1 MDDDAYLRDLQA
13 RYGGG
18 TDHVRDAGPS
28 HEARDS
34 LLPPLQKEEG
44 AATETAPATFIQ
56 NNDSDSTRNQSLM
69 HNEDT
74 RPPYPQQPARVTE
87 LTFPESSF
95 PEFEDIEFGDIS
107 TCVGTSNPASE
118 SSPAVLVER
127 SQANEPSALAREAI
141 TDAIEGKQSEIAE
154 LPKVVGGKPVLLLPG
169 PLVEIQSCAQ
179 VAFPL
184 LATKERYFRRD
195 RMIFELSSDGEKGKL
210 VELEPVAFRS
220 HLEQYFWL
228 GSLRSTGDCRV
239 ALVGGR
245 CSADNATALLKSDPA
260 LEILPKIKVVTA
272 SPVFIAKDEQIHIL
286 SKGYHNV
293 LGGIFVSRNR
303 NITSIPLQDAVS
315 SLLSLLGDFNFLSG
329 SDKSR
334 AIASLISP
342 ALRFGGLLK
351 ADFPLDI
358 AEANESQSGKTY
370 RQKLVT
376 RLYGERPFVI
386 NKNEDDFGV
395 GSLDERISEGLIA
408 GYPFLMLENV
418 RGSVKSQLLESAIR
432 GEGSVACRRAYSR
445 TVRVETDLVCWMLSS
460 NKAESTMDLA
470 NRSIIVRIRK
480 QSKEFRFKKYPEGDL
495 LAHVEALCDYYLSC
509 VLAVLREWQAKARP
523 LTDDARHDFRE
534 WCQTF
539 DWIVQNIFGLP
550 PLLDGHRN
558 EQDRLS
564 NPDLNWLRE
573 VCLCVERDHKI
584 GSEGLTSAQIVELCE
599 THGIQLPGVNHSLP
613 TEQLLM
619 MVGKMFK
626 RLFRET
632 DSLGTGGVIVRRE
645 TREVYKTE
653 RRENMLITHYC
664 FERVT
669 P

>member
-1 MDDDAYLRDLQA
+1 
-13 RYGGG
+13 
-18 TDHVRDAGPS
+18 
-28 HEARDS
+28 
-34 LLPPLQKEEG
+34 
-44 AATETAPATFIQ
+44 
-56 NNDSDSTRNQSLM
+56 
-69 HNEDT
+69 
-74 RPPYPQQPARVTE
+74 
-87 LTFPESSF
+87 
-95 PEFEDIEFGDIS
+95 
-107 TCVGTSNPASE
+107 
-118 SSPAVLVER
+118 
-127 SQANEPSALAREAI
+127 
-141 TDAIEGKQSEIAE
+141 
-154 LPKVVGGKPVLLLPG
+154 
-169 PLVEIQSCAQ
+169 
-179 VAFPL
+179 
-184 LATKERYFRRD
+184 
-195 RMIFELSSDGEKGKL
+195 MIFELALDGEKGKL

-228 GSLRSTGDCRV
+228 GSLRSTGDGRV

-245 CSADNATALLKSDPA
+245 CSVDTATALLKSDPA
-260 LEILPKIKVVTA
+260 LQILPKIKVVTA

-286 SKGYHNV
+286 SKGYHDI
-293 LGGIFVSRNR
+293 LGGIYVSRNR
-303 NITSIPLQDAVS
+303 NITTVPLRHAVT
-315 SLLSLLGDFNFLSG
+315 SLLSLLGDFNFLSD

-334 AIASLISP
+334 AVASLISP

-370 RQKLVT
+370 RQKLVS

-386 NKNEDDFGV
+386 NKSEDNFGV

-408 GYPFLMLENV
+408 GYPFLMLENI

-432 GEGSVACRRAYSR
+432 GEGSVSCRRAYSR
-445 TVRVETDLVCWMLSS
+445 TVQVETDLVCWMLSS
-460 NKAESTMDLA
+460 NKAESTADLA

-480 QSKEFRFKKYPEGDL
+480 QPKGFNFRKYPEGDL
-495 LAHVEALCDYYLSC
+495 LAHVETRCDEYLSC
-509 VLAVLREWQAKARP
+509 VLAVLREWHAKGRP
-523 LTDDARHDFRE
+523 RTDDIRHDFRE
-534 WCQTF
+534 WCQTL

-573 VCLCVERDHKI
+573 VCLCVERDNEI

-599 THGIQLPGVNHSLP
+599 THAIQFPGVNHLVP
-613 TEQLLM
+613 AEQLLM

-632 DSLGTGGVIVRRE
+632 DSLETGGFTVRRQK
-645 TREVYKTE
+645 REVYKAE
-653 RRENMLITHYC
+653 RRENMQIPYYC

-669 P
+669 Q